1 MPDTGSVKPATERPP
16 DLREEIRRQAKVVGL
31 RELQLPSLES
41 VERRRLQLWVL
52 TTVLL
57 LAVSAAILLL
67 WVGSGVT
74 AAGQWLNPRTT
85 TGAILALAVGFGVY
99 AIEKELHLQRLTKL
113 LVEERALNA
122 ALSNRLRE
130 LSTLLEAGKAM
141 NSVLELRDVL
151 DIILRSALELLEAP
165 DGSIMLLEEDDELVV
180 VCSYGNEQ
188 AEGARVRLG
197 EGIAGRVAEERE
209 ALLLVGEV
217 DGSGGGFAREHPVES
232 AMCFP
237 LVNRDDLLGVLN
249 VNAASENPFTE
260 YDLRALGLFAEHAA
274 SAIANARLYEA
285 SRARVVE
292 LLELDRM
299 KREFIASVSHDLRTP
314 LTSILGSVSVA
325 KRDDVGSEHR
335 DELLAVVER
344 QARHLNAM
352 VEQLL
357 AASELERAGMSELR
371 GTVDLAALVRA
382 VALDSEASGRSVTAE
397 APESVEVRGEA
408 DALRR
413 IVENL
418 LDNAFKHGAPP
429 VCLSVERDG
438 DEVLLSVVDAGPGI
452 DAEARTEIFERFHRL
467 EGSRGSPG
475 IGLGLSNVRV
485 LAQACGG
492 AAWVEDAP
500 HGGAAFRVRF
510 QVPDEEASESEG
522 ERTSASAGLSDQD
535 PSET

>member
-1 MPDTGSVKPATERPP
+1 MKPVHESPP
-16 DLREEIRRQAKVVGL
+16 DLREAIRREAKVVGL
-31 RELQLPSLES
+31 RDLQLPSLES

-57 LAVSAAILLL
+57 LSVSTAIVLL
-67 WVGSGVT
+67 WVGSGEGSST
-74 AAGQWLNPRTT
+74 WLNPRTT
-85 TGAILALAVGFGVY
+85 TAAVLALAVGFGVY

-113 LVEERALNA
+113 LVDERSLNA

-151 DIILRSALELLEAP
+151 DIILRSALELLEGR
-165 DGSIMLLEEDDELVV
+165 DGSIMMLEEEDDLVA
-180 VCSYGNEQ
+180 VCAYGNEY
-188 AEGARVRLG
+188 AEGARVKVG
-197 EGIAGRVAEERE
+197 EGIAGRVAEDRE
-209 ALLLVGEV
+209 PLLLVGEV
-217 DGSGGGFAREHPVES
+217 DESSGGRRRDQPVDS

-249 VNAASENPFTE
+249 VNAGPERPFTE

-285 SRARVVE
+285 SRARVIE

-299 KREFIASVSHDLRTP
+299 KKEFIASVSHDLRTP
-314 LTSILGSVSVA
+314 LTSILGSISVA
-325 KRDDVGSEHR
+325 KRDDVGPAQRE
-335 DELLAVVER
+335 ELLGVVER
-344 QARHLNAM
+344 QGRHLNAM

-357 AASELERAGMSELR
+357 AASELERAGMMEMR
-371 GTVDLAALVRA
+371 ETVDLAALVRV
-382 VALDSEASGRSVTAE
+382 VAMDSEASGRPVTVE
-397 APESVEVRGEA
+397 VPESVEVRGEA

-418 LDNAFKHGAPP
+418 VDNAFKHGAPP
-429 VCLSVERDG
+429 VRISVERDR
-438 DEVLLSVVDAGPGI
+438 DEVLMSIVDAGPGV
-452 DAEARTEIFERFHRL
+452 DPEERARIFERFHRT
-467 EGSRGSPG
+467 EGSRALPG

-492 AAWVEDAP
+492 AVWVEDAP
-500 HGGAAFRVRF
+500 ESGAAFRVRL
-510 QVPDEEASESEG
+510 QVPEVETDASEEKEG
-522 ERTSASAGLSDQD
+522 TGASGAVASSRDAGRER
-535 PSET
+535 